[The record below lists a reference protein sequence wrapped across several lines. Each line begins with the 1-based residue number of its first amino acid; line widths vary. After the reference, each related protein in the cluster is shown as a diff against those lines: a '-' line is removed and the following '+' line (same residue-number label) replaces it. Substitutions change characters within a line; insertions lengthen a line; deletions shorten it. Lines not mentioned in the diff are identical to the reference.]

1 MKNILFSAAA
11 ATFTSVNAITVPIQY
26 ALNLQNLIPVVNATI
41 QTQGPYYYGIEVTS
55 PNNLAFT
62 TTCT

>member
-1 MKNILFSAAA
+1 MKNILLSAAA
-11 ATFTSVNAITVPIQY
+11 AIFTKVNAATNPVQY
-26 ALNLQNLIPVVNATI
+26 TLNIQNLIPVVNATI
-41 QTQGPYYYGIEVTS
+41 QNQGPYYYGIEVTS